1 MQGLEEIAIIHSIDD
16 YQAGL
21 LIKES
26 LKLEGFSYFSYVY
39 NELNDDLNKQLEES
53 NNRFDLIIYV
63 NDTDGM
69 YQKRFKK
76 LADMNVQVGIKSDGI
91 WSKDTHQLNV
101 EILKSLWKQI
111 LYEVYS
117 TEIENANETYEIM
130 RKLAEVYCK
139 YDLFRKLLN
148 NTETW
153 FGLVRKKQSR
163 EVYIASLKDQEKEW
177 KAALEDLEKHF
188 QTVDD
193 NVSGKEHLE
202 YAILYC
208 KRKLNDICDL
218 MGKYFPYDSWE
229 MMEEADAMH
238 SRYKTDF
245 YMAENITSQIAKQS
259 YEYKSMAILTMRNC
273 TQKCIVP
280 ACNSFHYY
288 RMAKLYEKVDKIVQ
302 AEISY
307 KEAYELNTLNF
318 RAGYKCGVF
327 ALNKKEFETA
337 KWHFRRVL
345 QLLQITIGD
354 SNEFEKFIGKLPALE
369 LEYVC
374 KCFILLAEIERLETI
389 VMDEEFYSHCLKMQK
404 NVITIIE
411 KNQNNFINMM
421 YSDVQQYKIY
431 LAEKLSLSAI
441 REKIK
446 LQEM

>member
-53 NNRFDLIIYV
+53 NNKFDLIIYI

-76 LADMNVQVGIKSDGI
+76 LAEMNVQVNIESDTI
-91 WSKDTHQLNV
+91 WSENEHQLNV

-111 LYEVYS
+111 LHEVYRIEDV
-117 TEIENANETYEIM
+117 TENATYKVME
-130 RKLAEVYCK
+130 KLAEVYCK

-208 KRKLNDICDL
+208 KRKINDIYDL
-218 MGKYFPYDSWE
+218 MGRYLPYDSWE

-259 YEYKSMAILTMRNC
+259 YEYKGMAILTMRNC
-273 TQKCIVP
+273 TQKCMVP

-288 RMAKLYEKVDKIVQ
+288 RMAKLYEKVGKIVQ

-307 KEAYELNTLNF
+307 EEAYELNPLNF
-318 RAGYKCGVF
+318 RAEYKCGVF
-327 ALNKKEFETA
+327 ALNKKEFQTA
-337 KWHFRRVL
+337 KWHFRKVL
-345 QLLQITIGD
+345 QLLQVTVRI
-354 SNEFEKFIGKLPALE
+354 SEKFKEVIRKLPALE
-369 LEYVC
+369 LEYIC
-374 KCFILLAEIERLETI
+374 YFICWKKRNRKHI
-389 VMDEEFYSHCLKMQK
+389 S
-404 NVITIIE
+404 NVIFQRSTGRAYQS
-411 KNQNNFINMM
+411 K
-421 YSDVQQYKIY
+421 
-431 LAEKLSLSAI
+431 
-441 REKIK
+441 
-446 LQEM
+446 

>member
-16 YQAGL
+16 YQVGL

-53 NNRFDLIIYV
+53 NNKFDLIIYV

-76 LADMNVQVGIKSDGI
+76 LAEMNVQVNIESDTI
-91 WSKDTHQLNV
+91 WSENEHQLNV

-111 LYEVYS
+111 LHEVYRIEDV
-117 TEIENANETYEIM
+117 TENATYKVME
-130 RKLAEVYCK
+130 KLAEVYCK

-208 KRKLNDICDL
+208 KRKLNDIYDL

-238 SRYKTDF
+238 RRYKTDF

-273 TQKCIVP
+273 TQKCMVP

-288 RMAKLYEKVDKIVQ
+288 RMAKLYERVGKIVQ
-302 AEISY
+302 AEVSY
-307 KEAYELNTLNF
+307 EKAYELNPLNF

-327 ALNKKEFETA
+327 AFDKKEFETA

-345 QLLQITIGD
+345 QLFQVTVSESEELKKTVR
-354 SNEFEKFIGKLPALE
+354 KLPALE

-374 KCFILLAEIERLETI
+374 KCCILLAEIERQEAI
-389 VMDEEFYSHCLKMQK
+389 IMDEEFYDYCYQIQEKI
-404 NVITIIE
+404 VEIIE
-411 KNQNNFINMM
+411 NKKNYFINKI
-421 YSDVQQYKIY
+421 YSDVGEYEKY
-431 LAEKLSLSAI
+431 LSDKLSVTAI
-441 REKIK
+441 KKKIK

>member
-16 YQAGL
+16 YQEGL

-39 NELNDDLNKQLEES
+39 NELNDDLNRQLEES

-63 NDTDGM
+63 NDKDGM

-76 LADMNVQVGIKSDGI
+76 LAEMNVQVDIKSDTI
-91 WSKDTHQLNV
+91 WSENEHQLNV

-111 LYEVYS
+111 LHEVYRIEDV
-117 TEIENANETYEIM
+117 TENATYKVME
-130 RKLAEVYCK
+130 KLAEVYCK

-208 KRKLNDICDL
+208 KRKLNDIYDL

-238 SRYKTDF
+238 RRYKTDF

-273 TQKCIVP
+273 TQKCMVP

-354 SNEFEKFIGKLPALE
+354 SKEFEKSIGKLPALE

-374 KCFILLAEIERLETI
+374 KCFVLLAEIERLETI
-389 VMDEEFYSHCLKMQK
+389 VMDEEFYNHCLKMQK

>member
-39 NELNDDLNKQLEES
+39 NELNDDLNRQLEES

-63 NDTDGM
+63 NDKDGM

-76 LADMNVQVGIKSDGI
+76 LAEMNVQVDIKSDTI
-91 WSKDTHQLNV
+91 WSENEHQLNV

-111 LYEVYS
+111 LHEVYRIEDV
-117 TEIENANETYEIM
+117 TENATYKVME
-130 RKLAEVYCK
+130 KLAEVYCK

-208 KRKLNDICDL
+208 KRKLNDIYDL

-238 SRYKTDF
+238 RRYKTDF

-273 TQKCIVP
+273 TQKCMVP

-288 RMAKLYEKVDKIVQ
+288 RMAKLYEKIEKMVQ

-307 KEAYELNTLNF
+307 EEAYELNPLNF

-327 ALNKKEFETA
+327 SFNKKEFETA
-337 KWHFRRVL
+337 KRHFRRVL
-345 QLLQITIGD
+345 QILQVTVREVY
-354 SNEFEKFIGKLPALE
+354 EFEKTIKKLPALE

-374 KCFILLAEIERLETI
+374 KCFVLLAEIERRETT
-389 VMDEEFYSHCLKMQK
+389 VMDEEFYDHCLEIPKKVTAVISK
-404 NVITIIE
+404 NE
-411 KNQNNFINMM
+411 NNFMKQM
-421 YSDVQQYKIY
+421 YSDAEQYKEY
-431 LAEKLSLSAI
+431 LKNKLLISSI
-441 REKIK
+441 KEKIK
-446 LQEM
+446 L

>member
-21 LIKES
+21 LLKES
-26 LKLEGFSYFSYVY
+26 LKWEGFSYFSYVY
-39 NELNDDLNKQLEES
+39 NELNDEFNKQLEES

-63 NDTDGM
+63 NDTDGV

-76 LADMNVQVGIKSDGI
+76 LSDMNVQVGIKSDEI

-148 NTETW
+148 NTEAW
-153 FGLVRKKQSR
+153 FGLVRKKQNR
-163 EVYIASLKDQEKEW
+163 DVYIAGLQEQEKEW
-177 KAALEDLEKHF
+177 QAALEKLEDYF
-188 QTVDD
+188 QKVND

-208 KRKLNDICDL
+208 KRKLNDIYDL
-218 MGKYFPYDSWE
+218 RGKYLPYDSLK
-229 MMEEADAMH
+229 MMKEADAMH
-238 SRYKTDF
+238 SKYKTDF

-273 TQKCIVP
+273 TQKCTVP

-288 RMAKLYEKVDKIVQ
+288 RMAKLYEKMGKMIQ
-302 AEISY
+302 AQINYEKSY
-307 KEAYELNTLNF
+307 ALNPLNF

-327 ALNKKEFETA
+327 FFNKKEFEIA
-337 KWHFRRVL
+337 KRFFRRVL
-345 QLLQITIGD
+345 QLLQITMNG
-354 SNEFEKFIGKLPALE
+354 SEKFEKAIRKLPALE

-374 KCFILLAEIERLETI
+374 KCFILSAEIERQETI
-389 VMDEEFYSHCLKMQK
+389 AMDEKFYNHCYEMQEK
-404 NVITIIE
+404 VTEII
-411 KNQNNFINMM
+411 KKRQNDFINQT
-421 YSDVQQYKIY
+421 YSDAGKYKEY
-431 LAEKLSLSAI
+431 LEGKLSISAI
-441 REKIK
+441 KEKIK
-446 LQEM
+446 QQEM

>member
-53 NNRFDLIIYV
+53 DNKFDLIIYV

-76 LADMNVQVGIKSDGI
+76 LAEMNVQVNIESDTT
-91 WSKDTHQLNV
+91 WSENEHQLNV

-111 LYEVYS
+111 LREVYC
-117 TEIENANETYEIM
+117 TEMEDANKTYEIM
-130 RKLAEVYCK
+130 EKLAEVYCK

-153 FGLVRKKQSR
+153 FGLVRKKQG
-163 EVYIASLKDQEKEW
+163 ENVYIAELQKQEKEW
-177 KAALEDLEKHF
+177 KAALKDLEKCF

-193 NVSGKEHLE
+193 NISGKEHLE

-208 KRKLNDICDL
+208 KRKINNIYDL
-218 MGKYFPYDSWE
+218 MGRYLPYDSWE

-259 YEYKSMAILTMRNC
+259 YEYKGMAILTMRNC
-273 TQKCIVP
+273 TQKCMVP

-307 KEAYELNTLNF
+307 KEAYELNQLNF

-345 QLLQITIGD
+345 QILQITIGD
-354 SNEFEKFIGKLPALE
+354 SKEFEKSIRKLPALE

-374 KCFILLAEIERLETI
+374 KCFVLLAEIERLETT
-389 VMDEEFYSHCLKMQK
+389 VMDEEFYSHCLKRQK
-404 NVITIIE
+404 NVIAIIE

-421 YSDVQQYKIY
+421 YSDAQQYKIY
-431 LAEKLSLSAI
+431 LVEKLSLSAI